1 MDWSQA
7 LPDEVDVGF
16 DHFSGLQSAAQA
28 VLCSLIQAADIN
40 QTWMGDGA
48 RNLSEWVSVR
58 LRTRIETARFLVA
71 VARRLVDLPV
81 LSERFSSGI
90 LSLDQ
95 VDAISRMATPD
106 TEAGLIDDAV
116 GLSNAALDRAARK
129 AHPPSTG
136 HERTGW
142 ERRALWLQWNLDQSE
157 LKLGG
162 RLPAVGSR
170 PHRSGKSDP
179 VMRVPPSL
187 RPRTPMAHHRAT
199 PRPSHPPTPDW
210 TPHPKPR
217 EQLEPRLAALVPRP
231 QAGRQP

>member
-1 MDWSQA
+1 MCRPNLSLATRTFLGVDWSQA

-58 LRTRIETARFLVA
+58 LRTRIETARFLVS

-81 LSERFSSGI
+81 LSEPLSSGE
-90 LSLDQ
+90 LSIDQ
-95 VDAISRMATPD
+95 VDAISGMATPD
-106 TEAGLIDDAV
+106 TEAGLIEDAV
-116 GLSNAALDRAARK
+116 GLSNAALDRA
-129 AHPPSTG
+129 
-136 HERTGW
+136 
-142 ERRALWLQWNLDQSE
+142 
-157 LKLGG
+157 
-162 RLPAVGSR
+162 
-170 PHRSGKSDP
+170 
-179 VMRVPPSL
+179 
-187 RPRTPMAHHRAT
+187 
-199 PRPSHPPTPDW
+199 